1 MRLLAV
7 SPGEML
13 HVAHSDLNGKGKEH
27 CFFPVTGWTL
37 QGSLCSPR
45 ASKFPLKRQES
56 HLGLPSLK
64 AQH

>member
-1 MRLLAV
+1 MHLLAV
-7 SPGEML
+7 SPREML
-13 HVAHSDLNGKGKEH
+13 HVAHSDLNGKER
-27 CFFPVTGWTL
+27 CFFPVTGWTS

-45 ASKFPLKRQES
+45 ASKLPLKRQES